1 MLSLAMHCNCTMDHD
16 FTHTHTLTHT
26 YRYRRPTVESQQVLC
41 SVDLR
46 GASVR
51 ESFAQ

>member
-1 MLSLAMHCNCTMDHD
+1 MLSLAMHCNCTIDHD
-16 FTHTHTLTHT
+16 FTHTHTHT

-51 ESFAQ
+51 ERFAQ